1 MSKYRSSYSGTNGR
15 QPSTT
20 LYRYHDDDYTDE
32 DEDYDD
38 DDYTGSEYSSDEESY
53 RGDETESHDLPPRL
67 AHVSYSRQN
76 SQAATHYSDY
86 YRNEYDEEDDC
97 TGSEYSSDEE
107 GDTRSSYPYDSRYWN
122 DRGNDGYRSQ
132 ASSSSS
138 WRAGSRSSTA
148 SVSVNAASVQTSYRA
163 NGRQGYASWTL
174 TSSHTIVNGETTPS
188 RRDNAR
194 SRSGRVSTAT
204 TSRIDLA
211 TPNSASSQSRSYRSA
226 SAQPC
231 LTRNRVRATVVSPP
245 PPPSRPRASTAG
257 PRFTFNPT
265 PSPNKSSVQKGR
277 EFEDYFKEGVLM
289 SRVTSKVEFQKRL
302 TPGRGDPRS
311 FCKPDAVFTKGR
323 KGAIVEMKNY
333 EGTSL
338 GKTQID
344 KTYNDMCALKNT
356 VGCREVVGYIY
367 VRYRTKV
374 DRAVEDHARRHG
386 ISIVREGEIDAD
398 ELAEEVDRKL
408 KI

>member
-1 MSKYRSSYSGTNGR
+1 MATK
-15 QPSTT
+15 Q
-20 LYRYHDDDYTDE
+20 
-32 DEDYDD
+32 
-38 DDYTGSEYSSDEESY
+38 
-53 RGDETESHDLPPRL
+53 SHMIRCRDQLM
-67 AHVSYSRQN
+67 
-76 SQAATHYSDY
+76 
-86 YRNEYDEEDDC
+86 
-97 TGSEYSSDEE
+97 
-107 GDTRSSYPYDSRYWN
+107 
-122 DRGNDGYRSQ
+122 
-132 ASSSSS
+132 
-138 WRAGSRSSTA
+138 
-148 SVSVNAASVQTSYRA
+148 
-163 NGRQGYASWTL
+163 
-174 TSSHTIVNGETTPS
+174 TSSRTIVNGETTPT
-188 RRDNAR
+188 RRGNAQ

-204 TSRIDLA
+204 TSRIDSA
-211 TPNSASSQSRSYRSA
+211 TPNSASGQSRSYRSA

-231 LTRNRVRATVVSPP
+231 LTRNRVRATVLSPP

-338 GKTQID
+338 GKSQID

-356 VGCREVVGYIY
+356 TGCREVAGYIY

-374 DRAVEDHARRHG
+374 DRVVEDYARTHG